1 MRLLSAIIPLV
12 TAILLSVI
20 FWSKLWTGGG
30 FIGGDT
36 YTYFLPQK
44 VWYADRLQ
52 AGEFPLWNSLAG
64 HGYPLVGE
72 SQTGAFYPSNVV
84 LYRLFD
90 ANLAYNISHL
100 AHYLAT
106 FVVAYLLARRLRL
119 SMLSSLFASLVF
131 TYGWFPPRA
140 SLEWAIIGGL
150 YFVWGLWCAESF
162 LQAGRRRY
170 LLLLSAGLGLHLLAG
185 HFNLAWVTLLTLAV
199 YVPARLWFATELV
212 AESVLAR
219 RSRVLAWF
227 AGSACLGFLL
237 AAVQLWPTWELKQL
251 SQRLTPDMGFGHIP
265 PLYLSQMFLPWM
277 WYAPDV
283 DTDKAIQALRA
294 FSIDSVT
301 NKTEAHLYVGLMPWL
316 LLLAAAVLQRF
327 REGSIRRLWILW
339 AVLSGLMVLL
349 ATGALLPVIR
359 YVPGFNFFSGLGR
372 YGMVASLGLALLSAA
387 AFDFVASAFRQRAV
401 RSFVVQRPFSTEA
414 SSVGF
419 VPVSVGFC
427 VFISLVFGVAVFDL
441 WTVSQ
446 WVTNAFPLEDPPIA
460 HRSQSEIRRILAAA
474 PQPVRLF
481 APGPNLPTLTGY
493 SATPQYLGL
502 APREYFD
509 PELIMPE
516 EATDPQSVAAQVA
529 WLRQAGVT
537 HLLRFE
543 PLNSTRWPVQLV
555 WRGNDPLIHPA
566 WGRSPNEPLFLYQL
580 NDAPGRARFAKPS
593 SAATVRVTDYHANQV
608 TLQANS
614 TSGGEV
620 ILTDLFYPG
629 WEVTIDGQ
637 PAEPHRVEG
646 MYRGVSVP
654 AGEHFIT
661 WIFRPTSVSRGMI
674 VSLIAGLIWLAS
686 VGWIVTHQSFRPSS

>member
-1 MRLLSAIIPLV
+1 MRLLSAFAPLV
-12 TAILLSVI
+12 TAILLSVL

-30 FIGGDT
+30 FIGGDI

-52 AGEFPLWNSLAG
+52 ADEFPLWNSLAG

-90 ANLAYNISHL
+90 ANLAYNFSHL
-100 AHYLAT
+100 AHYIAT
-106 FVVAYLLARRLRL
+106 FVVAYWLARRLRL
-119 SMLSSLFASLVF
+119 SMLSSLLATLVY

-162 LQAGRRRY
+162 LQEGRRRY

-219 RSRVLAWF
+219 KPRMLAWF
-227 AGSACLGFLL
+227 AGSVCWGFLL
-237 AAVQLWPTWELKQL
+237 AAVQLWPTWELKQV

-294 FSIDSVT
+294 FSIDSAT

-316 LLLAAAVLQRF
+316 LLFAAAVMRRF
-327 REGSIRRLWILW
+327 RESSTRRIWWLW
-339 AVLSGLMVLL
+339 ALLCGLMVLL
-349 ATGALLPVIR
+349 TTGACLPVIR
-359 YVPGFNFFSGLGR
+359 YLPGFNFFSGLGR
-372 YGMVASLGLALLSAA
+372 YGLVASLSLALLSAA
-387 AFDFVASAFRQRAV
+387 AMDFVMTAIRHAAV
-401 RSFVVQRPFSTEA
+401 KKVVFA
-414 SSVGF
+414 
-419 VPVSVGFC
+419 
-427 VFISLVFGVAVFDL
+427 ILFGLGVFDL
-441 WTVSQ
+441 WIVGQ
-446 WVTNAFPLEDPPIA
+446 WVTNAVPLNTPPIA
-460 HRSQSEIRRILAAA
+460 NRSQSEIRRALAAA

-481 APGPNLPTLTGY
+481 APGPNLPTLTGF
-493 SATPQYLGL
+493 SAAPQYLGL

-509 PELIMPE
+509 PDLIMPD
-516 EATDPQSVAAQVA
+516 EAADPQSIAAQVA
-529 WLRQAGVT
+529 WLRKAGVT

-543 PLNSTRWPVQLV
+543 PLNSARWPVQLV
-555 WRGNDPLIHPA
+555 WRGYDPLLHPA
-566 WGRSPNEPLFLYQL
+566 WGRSPNEPLWLYQL
-580 NDAPGRARFAKPS
+580 NDAPGRVRFVNSPADAIVS
-593 SAATVRVTDYHANQV
+593 VTDYRANQV
-608 TLQANS
+608 TLRATS
-614 TSGGEV
+614 TNGGEV

-637 PAEPHRVEG
+637 PSDAHRAEG
-646 MYRGVSVP
+646 MYRGVTVP
-654 AGEHFIT
+654 AGEHLIV
-661 WIFRPTSVSRGMI
+661 WNFRPKTLIHGMI
-674 VSLIAGLIWLAS
+674 VSVVAGIMWALLAGYAGCS
-686 VGWIVTHQSFRPSS
+686 RTDKTDRTRTEKIECPKR